1 MNVVSY
7 NDNMNLSNK
16 SFCDVNDNAS
26 NTPLASQILAANI
39 QPNTALAKLTAPIV
53 NLGVNNISSYQPS
66 VDELRVLAL
75 GLNFIPE
82 PNDITNIEI
91 YQALDEYA
99 DTIM

>member
-1 MNVVSY
+1 M
-7 NDNMNLSNK
+7 L
-16 SFCDVNDNAS
+16 
-26 NTPLASQILAANI
+26 TP
-39 QPNTALAKLTAPIV
+39 PIV

-82 PNDITNIEI
+82 PNDIINIEI

-99 DTIM
+99 DTILWKEQLDYVGSTVYYDTFNSR